1 MKIGRLMNKDSITNS
16 FMFAFAFV
24 IFTNPSLAAG
34 GLENLNKATDAL
46 QELTNW
52 LYVFVGVGSVL
63 YLIYLVCFTLLEKKQ
78 WTDVFIGLGHC
89 SMAGGVVM
97 AADWALV
104 LFK

>member
-1 MKIGRLMNKDSITNS
+1 M
-16 FMFAFAFV
+16 
-24 IFTNPSLAAG
+24 
-34 GLENLNKATDAL
+34 
-46 QELTNW
+46 
-52 LYVFVGVGSVL
+52 GVGSVL